1 MSTSLQWYCFSVI
14 SRLEGDISDLSIELS
29 DVQSSRDELSEAKV
43 RLEIRCVDLE
53 EQRDRVSD
61 EAKELQVTI
70 ENLKS
75 EIKVRSILFNVVPG
89 LSVSLLFCQPLRRS
103 KVHQPLNKLKKVQRL
118 KGYTLVILTFSLS
131 FIWYSF
137 STITQSA
144 LILSLSA

>member
-1 MSTSLQWYCFSVI
+1 MSTSLQCYCFSVI

-75 EIKVRSILFNVVPG
+75 EIKVRIIL